1 MNRIIYYFKR
11 LIGSQ
16 FLFPLETR
24 IFHAVCLAMV
34 ICVAINIPIVMY
46 LKIAMLP
53 EFLSLVATS
62 AGVLYYL
69 SRVKRY
75 HKLSVGLFQVFIN
88 AALVANYYYNSGV
101 NGPTFTIFLMAF
113 LVCVITSPTSQFFIW
128 LPLNVLL
135 VIGLL
140 TLEFTSPG
148 LIKNTYSGDWARY
161 IDLIS
166 SYLFVA
172 AFAFMIT
179 AYVRRTYNR
188 QREELITKSEAL
200 QEANSTKNKLLSII
214 GHDLKEPMNSLQ
226 NYLEILIDF
235 DLGEKERRE
244 IKSQLLSMTKNAS
257 MMLSNM
263 LLWTRGQMENFSPDL
278 QTLSVNEVLE
288 SVVSQVEAI
297 ARNKQITLQLS
308 VPADLSVQA
317 DRQMFEMII
326 RNILTNAI
334 KFTPKGGNVWLSA
347 VQEGTSCVI
356 SIRDDGMGIPD
367 ELQPH
372 IFTVAVKSQNGTE
385 LEKGV
390 GLGLMLCKEF
400 AELQGGELTFTSK
413 VGEGTTF
420 SLSFRRE

>member
-46 LKIAMLP
+46 LKIATLP
-53 EFLSLVATS
+53 EFLSLVAAT
-62 AGVLYYL
+62 AGGMYYL

-88 AALVANYYYNSGV
+88 TALVANYYYNSGV

-140 TLEFTSPG
+140 TLEFTCPG
-148 LIKNTYSGDWARY
+148 LIKNTYSDDWARY

-179 AYVRRTYNR
+179 AYVRKTYNR

-263 LLWTRGQMENFSPDL
+263 LLWTRGQMENFSPDM

-297 ARNKQITLQLS
+297 ARNKQIALQLS
-308 VPADLSVQA
+308 VPAELSVQA

-334 KFTPKGGNVWLSA
+334 KFTPKRGNVWLSA

-400 AELQGGELTFTSK
+400 AELQDGELTFTSK
-413 VGEGTTF
+413 VGVGTTF
-420 SLSFRRE
+420 SLSFRGE

>member
-16 FLFPLETR
+16 FLFSLETR

-34 ICVAINIPIVMY
+34 FCVAINIPIVMY
-46 LKIAMLP
+46 LRIATLP
-53 EFLSLVATS
+53 AFLSLVAAT
-62 AGVLYYL
+62 AGGMYYL

-88 AALVANYYYNSGV
+88 TALIVNYYYNSGV

-148 LIKNTYSGDWARY
+148 LIKNTYSDDWARY

-179 AYVRRTYNR
+179 AYVRKTYNR
-188 QREELITKSEAL
+188 QREELIAKSEAL
-200 QEANSTKNKLLSII
+200 EAANRTKNKLLSII

-226 NYLEILIDF
+226 NYLEILVDF

-257 MMLSNM
+257 MMLNNM
-263 LLWTRGQMENFSPDL
+263 LLWTRGQMENFSPDM
-278 QTLSVNEVLE
+278 QVLSVNEVLE
-288 SVVSQVEAI
+288 SVMSQVEAI
-297 ARNKQITLQLS
+297 ARNKQIALQITIPS
-308 VPADLSVQA
+308 ELSVQA
-317 DRQMFEMII
+317 DRQMLEMII

-334 KFTPKGGNVWLSA
+334 KFTTKGGNVWLSA
-347 VQEGTSCVI
+347 TQEGTNCVI
-356 SIRDDGMGIPD
+356 SIRDDGVGIPA

-385 LEKGV
+385 FEKGV

-400 AELQGGELTFTSK
+400 AELQGGELTFVSK
-413 VGEGTTF
+413 VGDGTTF
-420 SLSFRRE
+420 SLVFPGE